1 MVALFTGALIM
12 VVYFVVYLSF
22 TEQDTILDT
31 HEFYYYSK
39 MVENW
44 GSPPDTAMMSK
55 EIRNLKMIGGVF
67 KDGERVWS
75 HPVDFSYE
83 NYLWYSDSEYLGE
96 IYDIDIPLFV
106 TFGEID
112 LLPAASVSNGDYE
125 YYFAVEFI
133 PPSEFILRI
142 VPASILTVLFMII
155 LFIFI
160 KQYLSP
166 INKIKRRILALEMG
180 DLDATINI
188 SGHDE
193 LADLSGHI
201 NKLIL
206 DIKSLLTKKQELLSD
221 VSHELRSPLARMQLL
236 IEMMPEHKNLYK
248 LKQEVYF
255 LERII
260 SNLLLSDKLSIP
272 YRTLDI
278 NKIFLPDFIDRIIAR
293 VTNSSTVLK
302 LMLDTPPIS
311 VHVDDTKMRIAFLNL
326 IDNALKYGGTE
337 KPVEVACSVG
347 KLFFYY
353 SVKDYGPGISPAD
366 VARLTDPFFK
376 ASTNKRKD
384 GFGLGLSITRKIIE
398 AHGGKLL
405 IDSKLDIGSEFTIKI
420 PLVRI
425 LKSAK

>member
-1 MVALFTGALIM
+1 M
-12 VVYFVVYLSF
+12 
-22 TEQDTILDT
+22 
-31 HEFYYYSK
+31 
-39 MVENW
+39 
-44 GSPPDTAMMSK
+44 
-55 EIRNLKMIGGVF
+55 
-67 KDGERVWS
+67 
-75 HPVDFSYE
+75 
-83 NYLWYSDSEYLGE
+83 
-96 IYDIDIPLFV
+96 
-106 TFGEID
+106 
-112 LLPAASVSNGDYE
+112 
-125 YYFAVEFI
+125 
-133 PPSEFILRI
+133 
-142 VPASILTVLFMII
+142 
-155 LFIFI
+155 
-160 KQYLSP
+160 
-166 INKIKRRILALEMG
+166 
-180 DLDATINI
+180 
-188 SGHDE
+188 
-193 LADLSGHI
+193 
-201 NKLIL
+201 
-206 DIKSLLTKKQELLSD
+206 
-221 VSHELRSPLARMQLL
+221 SHELRSPLARMQLL